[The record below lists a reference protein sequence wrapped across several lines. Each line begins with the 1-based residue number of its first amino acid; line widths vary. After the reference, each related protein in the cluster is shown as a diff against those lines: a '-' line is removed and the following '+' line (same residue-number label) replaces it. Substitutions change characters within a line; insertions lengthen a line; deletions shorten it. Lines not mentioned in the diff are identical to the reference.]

1 MDFNSNNSV
10 CVKVAQRTGYSLP
23 QTVVKRD
30 IVPIVSPR
38 IHAFTAFRIR
48 QWELDRAARA
58 TGGSV
63 MTTTPHPRPSNSAN
77 TTSKSAINWYAS
89 SMVLAC
95 EKKKNE
101 NGSVDAEIL
110 SIPLAQRQNCICCA
124 YQTQVVGAD
133 HQDDPGLHVAEV
145 SQATNQPPRTATRY
159 KRWALWV
166 RKKIQAVSNTQSLH
180 TY

>member
-1 MDFNSNNSV
+1 
-10 CVKVAQRTGYSLP
+10 
-23 QTVVKRD
+23 
-30 IVPIVSPR
+30 
-38 IHAFTAFRIR
+38 
-48 QWELDRAARA
+48 
-58 TGGSV
+58 
-63 MTTTPHPRPSNSAN
+63 
-77 TTSKSAINWYAS
+77 
-89 SMVLAC
+89 MVLAC

-166 RKKIQAVSNTQSLH
+166 RKKIQAVSNTQRLH